1 MKIKWINH
9 KGKRILHIDYSGLT
23 DQEMLKQLDYGSGL
37 MLKEKEPFLYYGN
50 FSETTI
56 STEFMQKAN
65 EWGKQTNKVTQ
76 KMAVVGLTSGVRSIL
91 LNTYNMM
98 TGSKMKVFK
107 TEQEALDY
115 LAQ

>member
-9 KGKRILHIDYSGLT
+9 KGKRILYIDYSGLS
-23 DQEMLKQLDYGSGL
+23 DKEMIQQLDEGSAM
-37 MLKEKEPFLYYGN
+37 MLKEKDPILYFGN
-50 FSETTI
+50 FSNTI
-56 STEFMQKAN
+56 ITNEFMNKAN
-65 EWGKQTNKVTQ
+65 VWGKETKAKTE

-91 LNTYNMM
+91 LNTYNML
-98 TGSKMKVFK
+98 TGAKMKVFS

>member
-1 MKIKWINH
+1 MKLKWINY
-9 KGKRILHIDYSGLT
+9 KGKRILSADYSGLNE
-23 DQEMLKQLDYGSGL
+23 QEMLKQLEHGTS
-37 MLKEKEPFLYYGN
+37 MWLKEKEPILYYGN
-50 FSETTI
+50 FTNTTI

-65 EWGKQTNKVTQ
+65 ELGKQTNKLTER
-76 KMAVVGLTSGVRSIL
+76 MAVVGLTSGVRSIL

-107 TEQEALDY
+107 TEQEAMDY

>member
-1 MKIKWINH
+1 MKLKWINH
-9 KGKRILHIDYSGLT
+9 KGKRILSADYSGLT
-23 DQEMLKQLDYGSGL
+23 EQEMIKQLDYGSAML
-37 MLKEKEPFLYYGN
+37 LKEKDPILYYGN
-50 FSETTI
+50 FTDTTI

-65 EWGKQTNKVTQ
+65 EWGKQTNKVIQ

-115 LAQ
+115 LVQ